1 MTHTQTCDQVIKGP
15 SQEAGLTLGV
25 TWLSQSSG
33 TQDPAFPSL
42 KVKIVGARKKWRLW
56 AREIIIALM
65 ETVITTKI
73 NIDLRTEYDL
83 TGSFE
88 PGAEITIVDGD
99 SYQALIAILTPEQ
112 RAQIWDRVNAG
123 EFHAVRG
130 FVEAKI

>member
-1 MTHTQTCDQVIKGP
+1 
-15 SQEAGLTLGV
+15 
-25 TWLSQSSG
+25 
-33 TQDPAFPSL
+33 
-42 KVKIVGARKKWRLW
+42 
-56 AREIIIALM
+56 M